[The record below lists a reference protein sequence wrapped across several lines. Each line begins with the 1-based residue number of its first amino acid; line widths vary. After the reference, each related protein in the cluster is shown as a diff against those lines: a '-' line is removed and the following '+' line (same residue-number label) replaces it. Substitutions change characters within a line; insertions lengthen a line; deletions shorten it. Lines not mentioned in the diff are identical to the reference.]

1 MSTFFRRDGSV
12 NAANGFA
19 LTGVEVYVCTQ
30 PNSLSPTNIPIPPS
44 PLATIYSDNAG
55 ADPITQPILT
65 DGLGN
70 YDFYAPTGTYS
81 IVYFDPLGRIP
92 SPILFPDQEVVS
104 PGGGSVT
111 SVAITGDGVI
121 FASSIS
127 GSPISSSG
135 TFNLLTSLLT
145 QNANRVLAGP
155 ASGGAA
161 TPTFRA
167 LVAADFPAG
176 VGTVTSVALA
186 LNGSTLLSLS
196 VSGSPVTGSGTL
208 TGTINFVNQSANTVL
223 AGPTSGAATAPSFRA
238 LAAADIF
245 GTVATSF
252 SASPTFN
259 AAAFASPTFTM
270 TLTGNVTSST
280 VTNPIAGQR
289 ITFIITQD
297 GTGGRTFAWPSNFKG
312 YSGINADSQANSV
325 FVQSFVWDGTNW
337 RADSPGNVN
346 QS

>member
-1 MSTFFRRDGSV
+1 VSTFFRYDCTV

-19 LTGVEVYVCTQ
+19 LTGVIVYVCTQ
-30 PNSLSPTNIPIPPS
+30 PATTDDIPPS

-55 ADPITQPILT
+55 ADPINQSTAPLET

-70 YDFYAPTGTYS
+70 AAFYAATGTYT

-92 SPILFPDQEVVS
+92 TTVFPDQQVVS
-104 PGGGSVT
+104 QGGGSVT
-111 SVAITGDGVI
+111 SVAMTGDGVI

-135 TFNLLTSLLT
+135 TLNLLTSLLT

-186 LNGSTLLSLS
+186 LNGSAILSLA

-208 TGTINFVNQSANTVL
+208 TGTINFANQTANTVL
-223 AGPTSGAATAPSFRA
+223 AGPSSGAATAPSFRA
-238 LAAADIF
+238 LAAADISGVF
-245 GTVATSF
+245 NVAS
-252 SASPTFN
+252 SATPNFDCSQ
-259 AAAFASPTFTM
+259 AAMPTFTY
-270 TLTGNVTSST
+270 TLAQNAAPT
-280 VTNPIAGQR
+280 VVNATPGQH
-289 ITFIITQD
+289 ITFKIT
-297 GTGGRTFAWPSNFKG
+297 
-312 YSGINADSQANSV
+312 
-325 FVQSFVWDGTNW
+325 
-337 RADSPGNVN
+337 SPGAFTWTWPATFFGWSNVDTTVAGVSVQEFVCISSSEFRATGPGSFN
-346 QS
+346 ES

>member
-30 PNSLSPTNIPIPPS
+30 PNSLSPTNLPIPPS

-186 LNGSTLLSLS
+186 LNGSAILSLA
-196 VSGSPVTGSGTL
+196 VSGSPVTGTGTL
-208 TGTINFVNQSANTVL
+208 TGTINFANQSANTFL
-223 AGPTSGAATAPSFRA
+223 AGPTNGAATAPTFRT
-238 LAAADIF
+238 LAPQDFSGVFNVASSATPNFDCSQAAM
-245 GTVATSF
+245 
-252 SASPTFN
+252 
-259 AAAFASPTFTM
+259 PTFTY
-270 TLTGNVTSST
+270 TLAQNAVPT
-280 VTNPIAGQR
+280 VVNATPGQH
-289 ITFIITQD
+289 ITFKIT
-297 GTGGRTFAWPSNFKG
+297 
-312 YSGINADSQANSV
+312 
-325 FVQSFVWDGTNW
+325 
-337 RADSPGNVN
+337 SPGTFTWTWPATFFGWSNVDTTVAGVSVQEFVCISSSEFRATGPGSFN
-346 QS
+346 ES